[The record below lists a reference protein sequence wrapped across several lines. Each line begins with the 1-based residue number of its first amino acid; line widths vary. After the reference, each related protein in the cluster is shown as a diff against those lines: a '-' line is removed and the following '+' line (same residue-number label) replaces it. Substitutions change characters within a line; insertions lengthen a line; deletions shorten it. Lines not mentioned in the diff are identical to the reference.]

1 MAIDLDRVKSYI
13 ELGFEKEDAIKRV
26 TKEMK
31 EDASNADID
40 IVDTPSAPEV
50 DLTGYVKKEDV
61 DAMIEDAVTKAV
73 EKANL
78 DKATAT
84 PPEDKPTLGDLM
96 NRFF

>member
-1 MAIDLDRVKSYI
+1 MAIDLERVETYI
-13 ELGFEKEDAIKRV
+13 KLGFDKEDAVERV

-31 EDASNADID
+31 EDATNANNDPAT
-40 IVDTPSAPEV
+40 TPSTPEV

-61 DAMIEDAVTKAV
+61 DAMIEAAVTKAV

-78 DKATAT
+78 NNATAT
-84 PPEDKPTLGDLM
+84 PPEDKPSLGDLM